1 MYLII
6 GLGNPG
12 KEYENTRHNA
22 GFKVIDLLAEKNDIA
37 VKKVKFDGLMGDG
50 TIGGKRAI
58 LFKPMTYMNNSGIP
72 TLNLFNFYK
81 TDIEKV
87 ILIYDDIDIP
97 FGTIK
102 IKKKGS
108 SGTHNGMKS
117 IIYHLMDDNFPRI
130 KVGLGKPDKQMNLAN
145 YVLGVF
151 SEKEEKIFNKEIEYA
166 ASACECILKEDIDCA
181 MNKFNG
187 LNFIE
192 E

>member
-37 VKKVKFDGLMGDG
+37 VKKVKFNGLTGDG
-50 TIGGKRAI
+50 MIGGKRAI

-81 TDIEKV
+81 TDMEKV

-145 YVLGVF
+145 YVLGTF

-166 ASACECILKEDIDCA
+166 ALACECILKEDIDCA

-187 LNFIE
+187 LNFI
-192 E
+192 

>member
-37 VKKVKFDGLMGDG
+37 VKKVKFNGLTGDG
-50 TIGGKRAI
+50 MIGGKRAI

-81 TDIEKV
+81 TDMEKV

-145 YVLGVF
+145 YVLGAF

-166 ASACECILKEDIDCA
+166 ALACECILKEDIDCA